1 MDTHLGSLVQLC
13 CGEGGSQQTNNAG
26 MCGEC
31 SQWKDHATSQGT
43 VCFPGLHCSVSRM
56 LCKGTIPSGP
66 CIPCTSQVQAAQG
79 LRGSARELFPM
90 VPAFHALPRSKL
102 LRISGALQG
111 HCAQWSLH
119 SMQFPG
125 PSCSGSQGL
134 CKSTVPS
141 GPCIPCNS
149 QVQAAQG
156 LRGSARAL
164 CPVVNAFHALP
175 RSKLL
180 RVSGA
185 LQGHRPRWAMRF
197 VPVPGPSS
205 SGDQVLGECTIP
217 GEPCVLI
224 TSPIQIAQILGVC
237 PESTVPDVSPL
248 ES

>member
-1 MDTHLGSLVQLC
+1 MGR
-13 CGEGGSQQTNNAG
+13 E
-26 MCGEC
+26 
-31 SQWKDHATSQGT
+31 DHSKQI
-43 VCFPGLHCSVSRM
+43 M
-56 LCKGTIPSGP
+56 LAC
-66 CIPCTSQVQAAQG
+66 V
-79 LRGSARELFPM
+79 GSARSGRTMPHPKALCASRVYTAQSPGCSARALFPV
-90 VPAFHALPRSKL
+90 VPAFRALPRSKL
-102 LRISGALQG
+102 LKVSGALQG
-111 HCAQWSLH
+111 NCSPWSLP
-119 SMQFPG
+119 SMHFPG

-134 CKSTVPS
+134 CKGTVPS

>member
-1 MDTHLGSLVQLC
+1 MEGPCHIPRHCVLPGSTLLSLQDVLQ
-13 CGEGGSQQTNNAG
+13 GHY
-26 MCGEC
+26 
-31 SQWKDHATSQGT
+31 SQWSLHSVHFPGPSCSRSQG
-43 VCFPGLHCSVSRM
+43 
-56 LCKGTIPSGP
+56 LCKGTGPHGP
-66 CIPCTSQVQAAQG
+66 CLPCTSQVQAAQD
-79 LRGSARELFPM
+79 
-90 VPAFHALPRSKL
+90 
-102 LRISGALQG
+102 
-111 HCAQWSLH
+111 
-119 SMQFPG
+119 
-125 PSCSGSQGL
+125 
-134 CKSTVPS
+134 
-141 GPCIPCNS
+141 
-149 QVQAAQG
+149 

>member
-1 MDTHLGSLVQLC
+1 MPIKYTVSSIKCRLLVFAPVTSRAVPPLFILASSVCKCLQCLISALTQAAKVDTHLGSLVQLC

-102 LRISGALQG
+102 LR
-111 HCAQWSLH
+111 
-119 SMQFPG
+119 
-125 PSCSGSQGL
+125 
-134 CKSTVPS
+134 
-141 GPCIPCNS
+141 
-149 QVQAAQG
+149 
-156 LRGSARAL
+156 
-164 CPVVNAFHALP
+164 
-175 RSKLL
+175 
-180 RVSGA
+180 VSGA